1 MERFTGELIGDKVI
15 VFDKDKANKLYKLGF
30 FGKFV
35 GYRKVKNL
43 EVRDYLELSLLEA
56 LYLMEEGIL
65 IVYCMD
71 RSITKEE
78 LLKIARSKYE
88 HFDDVYTVY
97 RDLRKR
103 GYIVKSGLKFGST
116 FAVYE
121 HGPGIDHA
129 PFLVHVLPYEEAIDP
144 IEIVRAGRLSHSVRK
159 KFILATVNPNNEIE
173 YYSFSWFG

>member
-15 VFDKDKANKLYKLGF
+15 VFDKNKANKLYKLGF

>member
-15 VFDKDKANKLYKLGF
+15 VFDKNKANKLYKLGF

-71 RSITKEE
+71 RNITKEE

>member
-71 RSITKEE
+71 RNITKEE

>member
-1 MERFTGELIGDKVI
+1 MEKFKGELVGDKVI
-15 VFDKDKANKLYKLGF
+15 LFDKEEANRLYKLGF

-35 GYRKVKNL
+35 GYRKVKDL
-43 EVRDYLELSLLEA
+43 ELRDYLELSLLES
-56 LYLMEEGIL
+56 LYLMDEGL
-65 IVYCMD
+65 LKVYHMGRIVT
-71 RSITKEE
+71 REE
-78 LLKIARSKYE
+78 LLNIARNKYE
-88 HFDDVYTVY
+88 HFDDMYIVY
-97 RDLRKR
+97 RDLRKK
-103 GYIVKSGLKFGST
+103 GYVVKSGLKFGST

-129 PFLVHVLPYEEAIDP
+129 PFLVHVMPYNEAIDP